1 MGSDRDTRESLL
13 STASESATEVRSK
26 GRPETVAE
34 FQAKQGYVDN
44 LDDLEMTVR
53 ACVIGAL
60 FACINGAVNMFFAFR
75 YAGGLAQYWVILV
88 AYPIC
93 KATELLPRGSLLN
106 PGPFSPKEHCL
117 VMTMAIAGSLA
128 GTLGLSGGMLS
139 LVLFFD
145 TTLTNGQIFAWAF
158 VAGFFGLFFGACM
171 WETLVVPDKYG
182 WPFSKAN
189 ASFIGAFYRS
199 VAEEGGSGALLRC
212 FGHFFLVAFCWF
224 CVPNYLVPP
233 LLSVPLLCSTGL
245 PWHAWRPVQPFGR
258 GGIAD
263 LPTVLSSGV
272 AGAGFPGLGG
282 WASCWAY
289 GPSIIPFETSVQIFV
304 GVALMYWVFVPCAF
318 FGGLAAWP
326 SSFQE
331 FASDGSVYNNT
342 EGYHAAHPDE
352 PIHLSAVGMTMYF
365 GVALSILGMFTDTV
379 LRLIGDRYRRARYDP
394 MLDESL
400 GSAATPPPRTYERP
414 LSLWLGV
421 LATVVLG
428 VCLVVVVQIALPH
441 FNGVPGL
448 GMPMWGSVLAIV
460 YSFVSSVGV
469 CMVYAT
475 TGQQFS
481 GGVCILAQL
490 LCGVLVPGS
499 ARANIVAVMLVNSSV
514 SQAQGVMGDLKTALY
529 LGVRPAAMFQA
540 QLFGALV
547 GVSASTATFVAI
559 LQLADDGKID
569 LGSAE
574 WPAIGAVSQTL
585 NAKLFGEQGI
595 AAVLT
600 GPLLWIVVGCA
611 VVGVLGTLL
620 LHYLSTK
627 RWWSKRW
634 WTKFVPSP
642 VLLGVAGLYG
652 GINFAATSLL
662 IVAAVYQVMM
672 PLPRPS
678 F

>member
-13 STASESATEVRSK
+13 ISESAAEHTIKR
-26 GRPETVAE
+26 RPETVAE

-171 WETLVVPDKYG
+171 WETLVVPDKYE

-233 LLSVPLLCSTGL
+233 LLSVPLLCSSGL

-282 WASCWAY
+282 WASCWSY

-326 SSFQE
+326 SSFSE
-331 FASDGSVYNNT
+331 FASDGSIYNNT

-365 GVALSILGMFTDTV
+365 GVALSILGMFTDTA

-428 VCLVVVVQIALPH
+428 ACLVVVVQMVLPH
-441 FNGVPGL
+441 FNGVAGL
-448 GMPMWGSVLAIV
+448 GMPMWGSVLAIA

-469 CMVYAT
+469 CMVRLPRQNRWPNQLSTPTSHAKSD
-475 TGQQFS
+475 GRISSPLPFDR
-481 GGVCILAQL
+481 GRGRWMAQL
-490 LCGVLVPGS
+490 ASLGLPLGLTLCRLALVSSTYGRCTRR
-499 ARANIVAVMLVNSSV
+499 RASS
-514 SQAQGVMGDLKTALY
+514 S
-529 LGVRPAAMFQA
+529 PAA
-540 QLFGALV
+540 
-547 GVSASTATFVAI
+547 SASSRSSCAAC
-559 LQLADDGKID
+559 
-569 LGSAE
+569 SC
-574 WPAIGAVSQTL
+574 PARRAPTS
-585 NAKLFGEQGI
+585 
-595 AAVLT
+595 
-600 GPLLWIVVGCA
+600 
-611 VVGVLGTLL
+611 
-620 LHYLSTK
+620 
-627 RWWSKRW
+627 
-634 WTKFVPSP
+634 SP
-642 VLLGVAGLYG
+642 
-652 GINFAATSLL
+652 
-662 IVAAVYQVMM
+662 
-672 PLPRPS
+672 
-678 F
+678 